1 MGMEHA
7 VEAPLRTDIEALI
20 GQDRHNL
27 PRRQRRKLRLVAGE
41 QDPFPFLFCEAVRN
55 MAWTAFTAVHTVP
68 ITRKLPSPALQ
79 GAQPD
84 AQKARQCLRP
94 GSSSQPCFQDLQ
106 GPLSIL
112 WGGQS
117 SPPSP
122 Q

>member
-41 QDPFPFLFCEAVRN
+41 QDPLPFFFCEAMGN
-55 MAWTAFTAVHTVP
+55 HPMAAFTAIHAVP
-68 ITRKLPSPALQ
+68 IARELPAPALQ
-79 GAQPD
+79 GAQPHP
-84 AQKARQCLRP
+84 QKCRQGLDP
-94 GSSSQPCFQDLQ
+94 GTSGPTCFQDLQ
-106 GPLSIL
+106 GPLAIF

>member
-20 GQDRHNL
+20 GQDRYNL

-55 MAWTAFTAVHTVP
+55 KAGTAFTAVHTFP
-68 ITRKLPSPALQ
+68 ITRKLPPPALQ
-79 GAQPD
+79 GAQPYS
-84 AQKARQCLRP
+84 QKACQGLDP
-94 GSSSQPCFQDLQ
+94 GTSGPTCFQDLQ
-106 GPLSIL
+106 GPLAIFWS
-112 WGGQS
+112 GQS